1 MSYWWKSFVFG
12 TNGGDTLIGSAFKDR
27 IFGFGSD
34 DTIEAGAGNDT
45 VFGGRGDDVINGG
58 AGNDVLYGGRGFDTA
73 IYEGGIGDYE
83 ITMPTRG
90 PWWSFGHWSPTTVK
104 ATGDVA
110 DTGTDKLWG
119 IEALY
124 FEGDDYTLYL
134 NGQNNDV
141 LAGDDA
147 LAAGEN
153 EVLLVDTADLLA
165 NDREFDGDAMT
176 VTAVGTTATA
186 GTSVSLVGGQ
196 VTYDPGTAFDAL
208 AAGETA
214 TDSFSYTVDDG
225 KGGTDTATVTVTITG
240 ANDAPVIAALA
251 AVTID
256 ENTVDVAAAISATDV
271 DSANLSFS
279 LSGTDAGLF
288 QIDSMTGALSF
299 VAAPDFE
306 APGDADG
313 DNFYDV
319 TVSVSDG
326 IDSDSA
332 DIAVTVADVAELP
345 PLDARMNEFHYDN
358 ASADAGEFVEIRL
371 AAGTDPSRLSVEV
384 YNGSSGA
391 LYNSFALPGTPAGSD
406 GTYDYYVIDTPG
418 LQNGS
423 PDGIALIGDGAVV
436 EFLSY
441 EGTLTAADG
450 TAAGQ
455 SSTDVGVV
463 EVGSTPIGQSLQRN
477 GDGTWRGP
485 EAETRGLDN
494 DFVPVPEIVISEI
507 MQNPAAVSD
516 GNGEYFE
523 VYNAGSGDVD
533 LNGWTISDNDTD
545 SHVIGNGGPLV
556 VAAGGYLV
564 FGINADMATNGGVS
578 VDYAYSG
585 IALANGADEVVL
597 TSPDFGEIDRVEYD
611 GGPAFPDPNGAS
623 MELVDLAADNNDGA
637 NWTTAV
643 AGFGDGDLGT
653 PGAANGAAPTAFAGR
668 INEFHYDNDGSDVGE
683 FVEIRVEA
691 GSDVSLA
698 SITLYNGNGGASYA
712 TYDFPASAAS
722 SDGTYDY
729 YVIETPGIQ
738 NGNDGIALSNDG
750 ALVEFLSY
758 EGSFT
763 AVGGPADGVA
773 ASDVVVSEATTT
785 PIGQSLQRNDDGT
798 WRAPEAETRG
808 ESNEADVTPP
818 GELVLISQIQGAG
831 SMSPFDGL
839 GVTVNA
845 VVTYIGA
852 GGFFLQEEDAD
863 ADADAATSEGIFV
876 FAGGASLPSLGDRV
890 SVSGT
895 VDEFFGL
902 TQITSVTDI
911 TVELGNQPMPTAA
924 EILLDPAVSQ
934 DFEAVEGMRIT
945 LDSGVAGER
954 ITVTQNF
961 NLDRFGEITVSAGNQ
976 VQGTQLYDAQTEA
989 AQVAAVNDGNVN
1001 NRLLIDD
1008 GVSAS
1013 NPTEFAYIPV
1023 EAAFDNGNGYLD
1035 SGDTFTSDGPTL
1047 RLGAEIDGPTTG
1059 VMSYGFGAYRMLV
1072 DGQLNVD
1079 QSTNTGARVATPED
1093 VGGTLQVGAFNVLN
1107 YFTTLG
1113 DRGASSAGDLQRQ
1126 TDATVESMLTSGVDV
1141 FALQEIEN
1149 NGFGAGSAM
1158 QTLTDALN
1166 LSTEDGANFS
1176 VVDPTG
1182 GGGGVLGTDAI
1193 TTGIVYD
1200 TTKMTLMASD
1210 FLVFDEPSAAATF
1223 ELAEVLHP
1231 FVASGDQ
1238 ISDFQRSR
1246 PAVAATFMDND
1257 SGEVFTVV
1265 SVHFKS
1271 KGDSNLQDL
1280 AEAAQSY
1287 LDGGGTGFTRAD
1299 VDALTSD
1306 PNYDAGD
1313 GQGFWNGVRTDA
1325 ADELQDWLG
1334 NTYQGGVS
1342 SYVVLGDFN
1351 AYAQE
1356 DPVQSLRDAPDM
1368 TDLIDTYIGQENAY
1382 SFVFD
1387 GQRGTLDQ
1395 AIASDEFA
1403 MNVTG
1408 LTEWHIN
1415 ADEPDLL
1422 NYSSQFKDPAFYNE
1436 DVFASSDHDPLI
1448 LGLDFSDATVIG

>member
-12 TNGGDTLIGSAFKDR
+12 TRSGEELLGSGRSDW
-27 IFGFGSD
+27 IFGFNGD
-34 DTIEAGAGNDT
+34 DTIKAGGGNDR
-45 VFGGRGDDVINGG
+45 VFGGNGDDVVSGG
-58 AGNDVLYGGRGFDTA
+58 AGNDLLDGGRGFDTA
-73 IYEGGIGDYE
+73 IYEGGIGDYD
-83 ITMPTRG
+83 ITLPSRG
-90 PWWSFGHWSPTTVK
+90 PWWASGRWSATTVK

-110 DTGTDKLWG
+110 DTGTDTLRG
-119 IEALY
+119 FEALY
-124 FEGDDYTLYL
+124 FEGDDYTFYL
-134 NGQNNDV
+134 NGQNNAV
-141 LAGDDA
+141 LAGADA
-147 LAAGEN
+147 FTAGEN
-153 EVLLVDTADLLA
+153 EVLVVDAADLLA
-165 NDREFDGDAMT
+165 NDREFDGDTMT
-176 VTAVGTTATA
+176 VTAVGATATA
-186 GTSVSLVGGQ
+186 GTSVSLSGTQ
-196 VTYDPGTAFDAL
+196 VSYDPGTAFDAL

-214 TDSFSYTVDDG
+214 TDSFTYTVDDG
-225 KGGTDTATVTVTITG
+225 EGGSDTATVTVTITG
-240 ANDAPVIAALA
+240 ANDAPVIAALS

-256 ENTVDVAAAISATDV
+256 ENTTDVPAAISATDI
-271 DSANLSFS
+271 DSATLSFS
-279 LSGTDAGLF
+279 LSGADAGLF
-288 QIDSMTGALSF
+288 QIDSMTGAISF

-306 APGDADG
+306 APGDAGG
-313 DNFYDV
+313 DNVYDV
-319 TVSVSDG
+319 TVTASDG
-326 IDSDSA
+326 VDSDSA
-332 DIAVTVADVAELP
+332 DIAVTVADVVELP
-345 PLDARMNEFHYDN
+345 PLDARVNEIHYDN
-358 ASADAGEFVEIRL
+358 AGADTGEFVEIRL
-371 AAGTDPSRLSVEV
+371 AAGTDPSRLTVEL
-384 YNGSSGA
+384 YNGSNGM
-391 LYNSFALPGTPAGSD
+391 LYNSFNLPATPAGSD

-418 LQNGS
+418 MQNGS
-423 PDGIALIGDGAVV
+423 PDAIALIGDGAVV

-441 EGTLTAADG
+441 EGTLVATDG
-450 TAAGQ
+450 TAMGQ
-455 SSTDVGVV
+455 SSTDIGVA
-463 EVGSTPIGQSLQRN
+463 EAGSTPIGESLQRN
-477 GDGTWRGP
+477 ADGTWRGP
-485 EAETRGLDN
+485 ELETRGQDN
-494 DFVPVPEIVISEI
+494 DFVPIPEIVISEI
-507 MQNPAAVSD
+507 MQNPSAVSD
-516 GNGEYFE
+516 GSGEYFE
-523 VYNAGSGDVD
+523 IYNAGTRDVD
-533 LNGWTISDNDTD
+533 LNGWTISDNDLD
-545 SHVIGNGGPLV
+545 SHVIDNGGPLV
-556 VAAGGYLV
+556 IPAGGYLV
-564 FGINADMATNGGVS
+564 FGRNADTATNGGVT
-578 VDYAYSG
+578 VDYAYTD

-611 GGPAFPDPNGAS
+611 GGPAFPDPTGAS
-623 MELVDLAADNNDGA
+623 MELVDLAADNNVGA

-643 AGFGDGDLGT
+643 ASFGDGDLGT
-653 PGAANGAAPTAFAGR
+653 PGASNGAAPAAFAGR
-668 INEFHYDNDGSDVGE
+668 INEFHYDNDGADTGE
-683 FVEIRVEA
+683 FVEIRVDA
-691 GSDVSLA
+691 GTDVSSA
-698 SITLYNGNGGASYA
+698 AVTLYNGNGGASYA
-712 TYDFPASAAS
+712 TYAFPAAASS

-738 NGNDGIALSNDG
+738 NGNDGIALSNG
-750 ALVEFLSY
+750 GTLVEFLSY

-773 ASDVVVSEATTT
+773 ATDVVVSEASTT
-785 PIGQSLQRNDDGT
+785 PAGQSLQRNDDGT

-808 ESNEADVTPP
+808 DSNDADVTPP

-831 SMSPFDGL
+831 SMSSFDGL

-876 FAGGASLPSLGDRV
+876 FAAGLTLPSLGDLV

-902 TQITSVTDI
+902 TQITSVSDI

-924 EILLDPAVSQ
+924 EILLDPAVSP
-934 DFEAVEGMRIT
+934 DFEAVEGMRIS

-961 NLDRFGEITVSAGNQ
+961 NLDRFGEITVSAGNP

-989 AQVAAVNDGNVN
+989 AQVAAVNEGNVN

-1008 GVSAS
+1008 GESGQ

-1023 EAAFDNGNGYLD
+1023 EAAYDNGNGYLD
-1035 SGDTFTSDGPTL
+1035 SGDTFTEGGPTL

-1059 VMSYGFGAYRMLV
+1059 VMSYGFGSYRMLV
-1072 DGQLNVD
+1072 DGQLNID
-1079 QSTNTGARVATPED
+1079 QSTNTGAREATPED

-1113 DRGASSAGDLQRQ
+1113 SRGASSAGDLDRQ
-1126 TDATVESMLTSGVDV
+1126 TDATVNAMLTSGVDV

-1166 LSTEDGANFS
+1166 AEAGPGAGFS

-1182 GGGGVLGTDAI
+1182 GAGGTLGTDAI

-1200 TTKMTLMASD
+1200 STKVTLMASD
-1210 FLVFDEPSAAATF
+1210 YLVFDEPSAAATF
-1223 ELAEVLHP
+1223 ALAEVLHP
-1231 FVASGDQ
+1231 FVSSGDR
-1238 ISDFQRSR
+1238 IEDFQRSR
-1246 PAVAATFMDND
+1246 PAVAATFQDND

-1287 LDGGGTGFTRAD
+1287 LDGGGTGITQAD
-1299 VDALTSD
+1299 IDALTSD

-1334 NTYQGGVS
+1334 STYQGGVS

-1356 DPVQSLRDAPDM
+1356 DPVQSLRDAAGT
-1368 TDLIDTYIGQENAY
+1368 TDLIDAFIGQENAY

-1403 MNVTG
+1403 LNVTG

-1422 NYSSQFKDPAFYNE
+1422 NYSSQFKDAAFYND

-1448 LGLDFSDATVIG
+1448 LGLDFSSTTVIG